1 VTPLLLELAILAGAL
16 ASPLLPAPWSGL
28 ALLVFAVLWL
38 RSRPPRREVGV
49 VGAALLVAVAA
60 LGIQWSYL
68 LGEQTSE
75 SAWMAAARQ
84 QYAGLWRGLWDE
96 AGNAA
101 RSLGRPPQDAP
112 ATLAAFRRLAEHEVQ
127 AGGGRHGLLLLDP
140 DGNAVAWAGEGLLH
154 ELKAESVPRSGPHFV
169 AGWSAI
175 TLLAVEPLD
184 RARRPWR
191 VVAGASFPAQQL
203 PFGGHPGA
211 AVPTARW
218 SLVRDPREIAP
229 GALAIAVRGLPTLV
243 VARGFGGLAGP
254 GLPGLPGLPV
264 AEPPSWPLQVA
275 WAALGFALLALTVM
289 RGVGVALSSRPAD
302 PTAATAGT
310 AGFERRPPSLPTI
323 APLAL
328 GGLMAWGAAAQVPAV
343 DVAGLALGLA
353 LAILGWSW
361 QRGPGGRRGTSVAAT
376 AATAAAAGAV
386 AVLAVVAAAWLDQ
399 AFEGPLDLGGSL
411 LAEPHVFCLR
421 LALAAATCGLLC
433 LAGRGAGLPET
444 PADPAN
450 PADLDAEPPEPR
462 DRWAWLA
469 VALLLA
475 GSALA
480 DFAPAALV
488 LLAAGGAVAA
498 LWVGTRDLRRSGAA
512 LAALALIAVLAASGA
527 AETAYRLRLASI
539 AATEL
544 LPRFAPPTEA
554 EVTALARDLA
564 AHFKSRDLKN
574 LVPRTPEGLERQ
586 DLAFALWR
594 SSPLARRHTLSA
606 LVVEPLAGPASS
618 FSFGM
623 TLTGDGPID
632 EREVR
637 LTALRPPLW
646 RRALIEGRSV
656 LTYAGV
662 PWARAR
668 YWLLPRP
675 GFEVADR
682 RDLGEVEVGL
692 LKGEPVAS
700 PFDELPWPVLY
711 ALYAADRHATLSPWE
726 EAPPLQASL
735 AAGPGTRSA
744 WVSTPSGPA
753 RAYALRT
760 AGGWRVLYLPFET
773 PLDALERTATAAL
786 SVLLLLALVSVLAL
800 LLSLPRAAF
809 RDLLRRT
816 VRSYSKRLLLVYTAL
831 LLFPLLFLNAVLV
844 RTMGER
850 LEREQRTAGEAALN
864 SAQKELGDRFLSL
877 PPGFGIDTA
886 LNDAVLSS
894 LSQVIHHEVNL
905 YWRSTVRASSRHE
918 LFTAG
923 LLPKR
928 IPGEIYSRLALLG
941 YDLSSRTNHAGGT
954 DYLEL
959 YAPLKIPGVVQNEER
974 LFLSIPLLAQQAEAA
989 AELLHLR
996 RRAFLVTAALF
1007 VLSMAVGTRLARNFT
1022 RPLAQLVLGTRR
1034 IALGAT
1040 SLDLAPTELELAALV
1055 EAVDQMARHIAE
1067 GRERLVRE
1075 KKVVERMVENI
1086 TSGVVSVDRERR
1098 VLMHNRVAAEL
1109 LGVNTGQTLE
1119 RAMER
1124 SSRLAPVAAFLRS
1137 AGGEMART
1145 TVRLARD
1152 PGHPEKPGGAG
1163 TVEGT
1168 GEQEWTLVWVPLP
1181 GSGEP
1186 SALLVVEDATEVL
1199 RGQRLLAWAEMARI
1213 IAHEIK
1219 NPLTPIRLSAEHMRE
1234 VYRRDPEHFSAVF
1247 ERCTHNILT
1256 QVDELRSIAAE
1267 FSAYSAIPRIDL
1279 QPGDLTAAIA
1289 GLVEGYRAA
1298 PPEGVT
1304 VDLEIGDGEGDGA
1317 ASDGPITTRFDAK
1330 LLGRAVRNLLENA
1343 LRASAG
1349 GGRVVVQVERLDGT
1363 ARIAVSD
1370 HGPGVRPELL
1380 GRIFDPYFSTHDTG
1394 TGLGL
1399 PIARRIAEEHGGGI
1413 TARNRPEGGLE
1424 VAITLP
1430 IQ

>member
-1 VTPLLLELAILAGAL
+1 MTPLLLELAILAGAL

-28 ALLVFAVLWL
+28 ALLVFAALWL

-75 SAWMAAARQ
+75 SAWMATARQ

-112 ATLAAFRRLAEHEVQ
+112 ATLAAFGRLAEHEVQ

-184 RARRPWR
+184 RSRRPWR

-229 GALAIAVRGLPTLV
+229 GALAVAVRGLPTLV

-254 GLPGLPGLPV
+254 GLPL
-264 AEPPSWPLQVA
+264 AERPLWPLQVA

-289 RGVGVALSSRPAD
+289 RGVGVALPSRPAD
-302 PTAATAGT
+302 TTAAPPPPPAPSG
-310 AGFERRPPSLPTI
+310 ARPAWRRSRRSPWAASWRWGRRPRCRRSTSPGWRSGSPWRPSGWAGGGVRDAAG
-323 APLAL
+323 APAS
-328 GGLMAWGAAAQVPAV
+328 PP
-343 DVAGLALGLA
+343 D
-353 LAILGWSW
+353 
-361 QRGPGGRRGTSVAAT
+361 PP

-386 AVLAVVAAAWLDQ
+386 SVLAVVAAAWLDQ

-444 PADPAN
+444 PADPTP
-450 PADLDAEPPEPR
+450 PASRQTSMPSPPSRATAGPGWRSPSSSPAPR
-462 DRWAWLA
+462 SPTSPPPLSSSSWRAARSPLSGWGPAISA
-469 VALLLA
+469 VP
-475 GSALA
+475 GRPSPR
-480 DFAPAALV
+480 FA
-488 LLAAGGAVAA
+488 LLAA
-498 LWVGTRDLRRSGAA
+498 
-512 LAALALIAVLAASGA
+512 LAASGA

-623 TLTGDGPID
+623 TLTGDGSID

-637 LTALRPPLW
+637 LAALRPPLW

-760 AGGWRVLYLPFET
+760 TAGWRVLYLPFET

-864 SAQKELGDRFLSL
+864 SAQKELGDRFLAL

-886 LNDAVLSS
+886 LNDGVLSS

-1145 TVRLARD
+1145 TVRLARA
-1152 PGHPEKPGGAG
+1152 PGHPEKPGAAG

-1234 VYRRDPEHFSAVF
+1234 VYRRDPDHFSAVF

-1304 VDLEIGDGEGDGA
+1304 VDLEIGNGTGDGA
-1317 ASDGPITTRFDAK
+1317 DSGGPITTRFDAK

-1363 ARIAVSD
+1363 ARIAVAD